1 MSTLKTQIIKMKNI
15 LLLAVSMLCISTNFA
30 QDKRAKIKDYLN
42 KEILIEDVFAGQSIT
57 LIKENKDYFI
67 LRKYFGSGVPV
78 IDSVKYDVV
87 FKSAYQIEFSKKITD
102 STKLIETFRLGVE
115 DRGLTLY
122 LNGLRVFINEHF
134 AETRRRN

>member
-1 MSTLKTQIIKMKNI
+1 MKNI

>member
-1 MSTLKTQIIKMKNI
+1 MLY
-15 LLLAVSMLCISTNFA
+15 VSANFS

-87 FKSAYQIEFSKKITD
+87 FMSDYQIEFANKVTESIKQTEK
-102 STKLIETFRLGVE
+102 FRLCVE
-115 DRGLTLY
+115 ERGLTLY

>member
-1 MSTLKTQIIKMKNI
+1 MKNI
-15 LLLAVSMLCISTNFA
+15 LLLAVSMLCISTNLA

-87 FKSAYQIEFSKKITD
+87 FKSAYQIEFSNKITD
-102 STKLIETFRLGVE
+102 STKLIEIFRLGVE
-115 DRGLTLY
+115 ERGLTLY
-122 LNGLRVFINEHF
+122 LNGLRVFINEHLS
-134 AETRRRN
+134 ETRRRN